1 MKTLFNQELK
11 MSPLKNNVAN
21 IIIFVSHEDTEAQ
34 RQDQLDNLQN
44 LVKIKMQGPLF
55 KNY

>member
-11 MSPLKNNVAN
+11 ISPLKNNVAY
-21 IIIFVSHEDTEAQ
+21 IIIFVSHENTEAQ
-34 RQDQLDNLQN
+34 RQDQLGNLQS
-44 LVKIKMQGPLF
+44 LVKIKMQGHLF